1 MNTQS
6 QAFRNC
12 FIAALLVSVLASA
25 NTVSAKSEPDEPDSA
40 VSILNGDVELRA
52 LVDLAAERLDL
63 NVEYDRSS
71 LRGQVTFRL
80 GEPLTD
86 TELWNLTNRL
96 LASRGF
102 TTIRRA
108 GEKTL
113 SVVAM
118 GDAAE
123 LAEIEEIGRAGGEQ
137 QPSAAVLPGF
147 RVVTLEV
154 AFADPERVLTIL
166 ETFRSEAG
174 GNLTQVGTTD
184 RIVIADLTP
193 RVEQMLRVVSEID
206 ELDATVAVERFRLQS
221 ISTASLIPK
230 VTQLIAKRQLAGA
243 GKLRGEVLQGSSDT
257 EILII
262 APSRA
267 LATWRSLI
275 ETLDRD
281 EVIQTRTYRP
291 QWYGLEEVRELIEGV
306 LSAEFGSGGLEN
318 NWTIVSN
325 ELIGTLVITATPSE
339 HERIGLLLAEL
350 ADIPATSRQTFRR
363 FVLQNRDAGE
373 VRDLVE
379 ELLGGGT
386 GVRATDPGYG
396 EQQDPAT
403 APPLPM
409 PVTSGPSGE
418 PAMRISVDEGTN
430 SLLATADP
438 RLLDQIGALIDQLDV
453 RRPQVMIEVLLVT
466 LTDGETFDLGVELQ
480 SLVSDS
486 GTLVALG
493 SLFGLSD
500 LEPFTDSGDVASV
513 PGLGGTAVVLNP
525 GEFSAVVRALE
536 TVNQGRSLSQPKVL
550 VNDNETASLD
560 AVQQE
565 PFLSTNASDT
575 VATTSFGGFES
586 AGTTVSVTPQIAE
599 GDHLSLQY
607 TITLSSFT
615 GESPDAST
623 PPPRQQNSI
632 NSVAT
637 IPDGHTIAVGG
648 IEIRTQGEAESRVP
662 GIGSIPLIGEL
673 FKNRSRSG
681 STSTFYAFIRADV
694 LRHDSFA
701 DLKHISAPIRESM
714 EIDDDYPVLLPRVIR

>member
-1 MNTQS
+1 
-6 QAFRNC
+6 
-12 FIAALLVSVLASA
+12 
-25 NTVSAKSEPDEPDSA
+25 
-40 VSILNGDVELRA
+40 
-52 LVDLAAERLDL
+52 
-63 NVEYDRSS
+63 
-71 LRGQVTFRL
+71 
-80 GEPLTD
+80 
-86 TELWNLTNRL
+86 
-96 LASRGF
+96 
-102 TTIRRA
+102 
-108 GEKTL
+108 
-113 SVVAM
+113 M

-123 LAEIEEIGRAGGEQ
+123 LADIEEIGRAGGEQ
-137 QPSAAVLPGF
+137 QPPVAVLPGF

-262 APSRA
+262 APARA
-267 LATWRSLI
+267 LITWRSLI

-281 EVIQTRTYRP
+281 EAIETRTYRP
-291 QWYGLEEVRELIEGV
+291 QWYGLEEVRKLIESV
-306 LSAEFGSGGLEN
+306 LSAEFGAGGLN
-318 NWTIVSN
+318 ADWTIVSN
-325 ELIGTLVITATPSE
+325 DLIGSLVITATPSE
-339 HERIGLLLAEL
+339 HERITQLLAEL
-350 ADIPATSRQTFRR
+350 ATAPASSRQTFKRY
-363 FVLQNRDAGE
+363 VLQNRDAGE

-379 ELLGGGT
+379 DLLGSGASIDAMT
-386 GVRATDPGYG
+386 PGYSDTQ
-396 EQQDPAT
+396 E
-403 APPLPM
+403 APPLLP
-409 PVTSGPSGE
+409 PANPLGGDQAGE

-438 RLLDQIGALIDQLDV
+438 RLLDQIGALIAQLDV